1 VTGPRV
7 DLDAAAWRSTARLTK
22 VDVNDVAF
30 SDDFPHA
37 SGAALAEADRFE
49 LDSGTACHID
59 FVGR

>member
-1 VTGPRV
+1 
-7 DLDAAAWRSTARLTK
+7 
-22 VDVNDVAF
+22 VNDVAF